1 MTIIEEILKA
11 KTGEAIIR
19 NVDLIY
25 AHDGTMPLIIEA
37 FRRVFTRVKN
47 PERVSIFFDHVYPA
61 PTVKVANLQREIRE
75 FAREQGIKTFEG
87 YGISHQVVPEEGLL
101 DGAKIV
107 VGADSHTPTLGAFG
121 VFAVGMGAT
130 DVAVAMGLGKNWF
143 RVPESVRVN
152 LEGRLSK
159 NVMAMDLMLRLIK
172 SLRESD
178 MNYKA
183 LEFFGDLDSNF
194 SIDEKMTIANF
205 SVETNAKT
213 AVLDSGTFSGDG
225 DYLREITIEL
235 GEIEPLVALPHHPSN
250 VERVE
255 KVKRKI
261 DQVFI
266 GSCTNGRI
274 EQLRRVAEV
283 LEGEEVSVRTFI
295 GPASRKIYLQMIE
308 EGIAQRLSEAGAII
322 LPPGCGPCLGRH
334 MGVAGDGDVILSTT
348 NRNFKGRM
356 GSPNAEIYLASPLTA
371 AVSAIYGEITNPED
385 VL

>member
-1 MTIIEEILKA
+1 MTIVEEILRA
-11 KTGEAIIR
+11 KTGKAVIR

-37 FRRVFTRVKN
+37 FRRTFTRVRN
-47 PERVSIFFDHVYPA
+47 PERVFIFFDHVYPA

-75 FAREQGIKTFEG
+75 FAREQGIKIFEG

-101 DGAKIV
+101 DGAKII

-130 DVAVAMGLGKNWF
+130 DTAIALGLGKTWLK
-143 RVPESVRVN
+143 VPESVRVN

-159 NVMAMDLMLRLIK
+159 SVMAMDLMLHLINL
-172 SLRESD
+172 LRDFD

-183 LEFFGDLDSNF
+183 LEFFGNLDF
-194 SIDEKMTIANF
+194 PIDEKMTIANF

-213 AVLDSGTFSGDG
+213 ALLDNGIFEGDG
-225 DYLREITIEL
+225 NYLREITIEL
-235 GEIEPLVALPHHPSN
+235 GEVAPLVALPHHPNN
-250 VERVE
+250 VERAEV
-255 KVKRKI
+255 VTQKI

-266 GSCTNGRI
+266 GSCTNGRL
-274 EQLRRVAEV
+274 EHFRRVAEI
-283 LEGEEVSVRTFI
+283 LEGEKVSVRTFI
-295 GPASRKIYLQMIE
+295 GPASRRIYFQMIE
-308 EGIAQRLSEAGAII
+308 EGIAQILSEAGAVI

-334 MGVAGDGDVILSTT
+334 MGVAGDGEVILSTT

-356 GSPNAEIYLASPLTA
+356 GSPNAEIYLASPVTA
-371 AVSAIYGEITNPED
+371 ALSAIYGEITNPED

>member
-1 MTIIEEILKA
+1 MTIIEEILRA

-37 FRRVFTRVKN
+37 FRRTFTRVRN
-47 PERVSIFFDHVYPA
+47 PERVFIFFDHVYPA

-75 FAREQGIKTFEG
+75 FAREQGIKIFEG

-101 DGAKIV
+101 DGAKII

-130 DVAVAMGLGKNWF
+130 DTAIALGLGKTWLK
-143 RVPESVRVN
+143 VPESVRVN

-159 NVMAMDLMLRLIK
+159 NVMAMDLMLRLINL
-172 SLRESD
+172 LRDFD

-183 LEFFGDLDSNF
+183 LEFFGNLDF
-194 SIDEKMTIANF
+194 PIDEKMTIANF
-205 SVETNAKT
+205 SIETNAKT
-213 AVLDSGTFSGDG
+213 ALLDNGIFEGDES
-225 DYLREITIEL
+225 YVREITIEL
-235 GEIEPLVALPHHPSN
+235 GEVEPLVALPHHPSN
-250 VERVE
+250 VERAE
-255 KVKRKI
+255 GIIQKI

-266 GSCTNGRI
+266 GSCTNGRL
-274 EQLRRVAEV
+274 EHFRRVAEI
-283 LEGEEVSVRTFI
+283 LEGEKVSVRTFI
-295 GPASRKIYLQMIE
+295 GPASRRIYFQMIE
-308 EGIAQRLSEAGAII
+308 EGIAQILSEAGAVI

-334 MGVAGDGDVILSTT
+334 MGVAGDGEVILSTT

-356 GSPNAEIYLASPLTA
+356 GSPNAEIYLASPVTA
-371 AVSAIYGEITNPED
+371 ALSAIYGEITNPED
-385 VL
+385 AL

>member
-1 MTIIEEILKA
+1 MTIIEEILRA

-37 FRRVFTRVKN
+37 FRRTFTRVRN
-47 PERVSIFFDHVYPA
+47 PERVFIFFDHVYPA

-75 FAREQGIKTFEG
+75 FAREQGIKIFEG

-101 DGAKIV
+101 DGAKII

-130 DVAVAMGLGKNWF
+130 DTAIALGLGKTWLK
-143 RVPESVRVN
+143 VPESVRVN

-159 NVMAMDLMLRLIK
+159 NVMAMDLMLHLINL
-172 SLRESD
+172 LRDFD

-183 LEFFGDLDSNF
+183 LEFFGNLDF
-194 SIDEKMTIANF
+194 PIDEKMTIANF
-205 SVETNAKT
+205 SIETNAKT
-213 AVLDSGTFSGDG
+213 ALLDNGIFEGDES
-225 DYLREITIEL
+225 YVREITIEL
-235 GEIEPLVALPHHPSN
+235 GEVEPLVALPHHPSN
-250 VERVE
+250 VERAE
-255 KVKRKI
+255 GIIQKI

-266 GSCTNGRI
+266 GSCTNGRL
-274 EQLRRVAEV
+274 EHFRRVAEI
-283 LEGEEVSVRTFI
+283 LEGEKVSVRTFI
-295 GPASRKIYLQMIE
+295 GPASRRIYFQMIE
-308 EGIAQRLSEAGAII
+308 EGIAQILSDAGAVI

-334 MGVAGDGDVILSTT
+334 MGVAGDGEVILSTT

-356 GSPNAEIYLASPLTA
+356 GSPNAEIYLASPVTA
-371 AVSAIYGEITNPED
+371 ALSAIYGEITNPED
-385 VL
+385 AL

>member
-1 MTIIEEILKA
+1 MTIIEEILRA

-37 FRRVFTRVKN
+37 FRRVFTRVRN
-47 PERVSIFFDHVYPA
+47 PERVFIFFDHVYPA

-75 FAREQGIKTFEG
+75 FAREQEIKIFEG

-101 DGAKIV
+101 DGAKII

-130 DVAVAMGLGKNWF
+130 DTSIALGLGKTWLK
-143 RVPESVRVN
+143 VPESVRVN

-159 NVMAMDLMLRLIK
+159 NVMAMDLMLRLINL
-172 SLRESD
+172 LRDFD

-183 LEFFGDLDSNF
+183 LEFFGNLDF
-194 SIDEKMTIANF
+194 PIDEKMTIANF

-213 AVLDSGTFSGDG
+213 ALLDNGIFEGDG
-225 DYLREITIEL
+225 NYLREIIIEL
-235 GEIEPLVALPHHPSN
+235 GEVEPLVALPHHPSN
-250 VERVE
+250 VERAEV
-255 KVKRKI
+255 VTQKI

-266 GSCTNGRI
+266 GSCTNGRL
-274 EQLRRVAEV
+274 EHFRRVAEI
-283 LEGEEVSVRTFI
+283 LEGEKVSVRTFI
-295 GPASRKIYLQMIE
+295 GPASRRIYFQMIE
-308 EGIAQRLSEAGAII
+308 EGIAQILSEAGAVI

-334 MGVAGDGDVILSTT
+334 MGVAGDGEVILSTT
-348 NRNFKGRM
+348 NSNIKGRM
-356 GSPNAEIYLASPLTA
+356 GYPNAEIYLASPVTA
-371 AVSAIYGEITNPED
+371 ALSAIYGEITNPED
-385 VL
+385 AL

>member
-1 MTIIEEILKA
+1 MTIVEELLNAKA
-11 KTGEAIIR
+11 GEAVIR
-19 NVDLIY
+19 EVDLIY
-25 AHDGTMPLIIEA
+25 AHDGTMPLVIES
-37 FRRVFTRVKN
+37 FRRTFTKVRK
-47 PERVSIFFDHVYPA
+47 PDRAFIFFDHVYPA
-61 PTVKVANLQREIRE
+61 PTVKIANLQREIRE
-75 FAREQGIKTFEG
+75 FAREQEIKIFEG

-101 DGAKIV
+101 DGAEIT

-130 DVAVAMGLGKNWF
+130 DTAIALGLGKIWF

-159 NVMAMDLMLRLIK
+159 NVTAMDLMLRLIEL
-172 SLRESD
+172 LRDFD

-183 LEFFGDLDSNF
+183 LEFFGNLDF
-194 SIDEKMTIANF
+194 PIDEKMTIANF

-213 AVLDSGTFSGDG
+213 ALLDNGLFEGDG
-225 DYLREITIEL
+225 IYLRELTIEL
-235 GEIEPLVALPHHPSN
+235 GEIEPLIALPHHPSN
-250 VERVE
+250 VERAEEVTQ
-255 KVKRKI
+255 KI

-274 EQLRRVAEV
+274 EHFRMVAEI
-283 LEGEEVSVRTFI
+283 LEGEKVSVRTFI
-295 GPASRKIYLQMIE
+295 APASRRIYLQMIE
-308 EGIAQRLSEAGAII
+308 EGIAQILGEAGAVI

-334 MGVAGDGDVILSTT
+334 MGVAGDGEVILSTT
-348 NRNFKGRM
+348 NRNFRGRM
-356 GSPNAEIYLASPLTA
+356 GSPDARIYLSSPVTA